1 MGLLSILRKIRQ
13 KEKEISG
20 LDNVGKTTILKQLNG
35 EDIDTISPTLGF
47 NIKTLEHNGADTMRL
62 NDCKK
67 ELQALLLEENY
78 LSYNRSHV
86 GTENAPSAF
95 GICFVDTATAEFH
108 LASFLDDGMLSQL
121 SKRDCIN
128 RPIWTALKP
137 ESEFWDANTTRSQ
150 IRMSRYFS
158 NNWNASIAQNETLA
172 NLEVLE
178 NSLDESTQGTVF
190 QLLSRCITPF
200 GKLSSNVCHPLR
212 DIAAINAWAE
222 LVGRRP
228 DAIRNIYHHEIES
241 LVAHL
246 FTDVWKDVFAM
257 PTRTNQLK
265 PLDRFGL
272 QRLLGLI
279 TVESPKI
286 DSLQRLLGLITV
298 VIDSLNEFPMP
309 VRDLAIIL
317 APATNVWKVD
327 LHRLLGLIT
336 VVIPLEI
343 CCKGTLPETHFCQC
357 HYRMDI
363 SSRISS
369 YFSNTEI
376 EARNYMGCLEYLA
389 K

>member
-1 MGLLSILRKIRQ
+1 MHYYDQ
-13 KEKEISG
+13 K
-20 LDNVGKTTILKQLNG
+20 
-35 EDIDTISPTLGF
+35 
-47 NIKTLEHNGADTMRL
+47 
-62 NDCKK
+62 
-67 ELQALLLEENY
+67 NY

-108 LASFLDDGMLSQL
+108 LASFLDDVDRTQFETLIMLTKPNEIIYEKGMLSQL
-121 SKRDCIN
+121 SKCDCIN

-137 ESEFWDANTTRSQ
+137 ESKFWDANTTRSQ
-150 IRMSRYFS
+150 IRMSRHFS
-158 NNWNASIAQNETLA
+158 NNRNASIAQNETLA

-246 FTDVWKDVFAM
+246 FSQK
-257 PTRTNQLK
+257 
-265 PLDRFGL
+265 
-272 QRLLGLI
+272 
-279 TVESPKI
+279 
-286 DSLQRLLGLITV
+286 
-298 VIDSLNEFPMP
+298 
-309 VRDLAIIL
+309 
-317 APATNVWKVD
+317 
-327 LHRLLGLIT
+327 
-336 VVIPLEI
+336 
-343 CCKGTLPETHFCQC
+343 
-357 HYRMDI
+357 MDI

-376 EARNYMGCLEYLA
+376 EAWDYMGCLEYLA
-389 K
+389 KTNLFDGLMNATKNFANATESLVNAKETLY